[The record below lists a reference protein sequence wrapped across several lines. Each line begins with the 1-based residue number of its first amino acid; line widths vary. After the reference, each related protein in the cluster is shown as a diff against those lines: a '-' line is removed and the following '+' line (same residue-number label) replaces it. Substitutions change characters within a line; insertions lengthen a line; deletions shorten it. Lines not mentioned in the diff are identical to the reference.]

1 MGKKEKIEVEIRKK
15 EEDFEEILKDNNF
28 IDNNSEMKNIEK
40 HELEKIFPKKFNS
53 ILFII
58 K

>member
-40 HELEKIFPKKFNS
+40 HELEKIFQKKFNS